1 MLDSQ
6 AKALVELIASK
17 NIPGPEQVTPDEA
30 RELYKKSRDR
40 LQPVKPEVGSVSD
53 FVLGQGN
60 ASFIVRQY
68 RPLGA
73 DDQTVLPALIYFH
86 GGGWLMGDID
96 THDTLC
102 RQLANFSGVMVFS
115 VNYRKAPEHPFPA
128 AVGDAIIATTDI
140 LEHAAQ
146 RGIDPKKIAVG
157 GDSAGANLATV
168 VAHTLRGKTGLSLA
182 CQLLIYPATDM
193 HFNTE
198 SIYRYATGYLLT
210 AAAMRYFREQYLPDE
225 QAISDP
231 RASPLLLDD
240 LSHLPPALVLTAGF
254 DPLRDEGRAYADALS
269 VAGNRVQYICFE
281 RQIHGFIGMGGIID
295 EANTAVRLCADYL
308 REQLQSSSPTCNT
321 V

>member
-1 MLDSQ
+1 MLDPQ
-6 AKALVELIASK
+6 AKALVDLVASK

-30 RELYKKSRDR
+30 RELYKKSRGR
-40 LQPVKPEVGSVSD
+40 LQPVKPEVASVRD
-53 FVLGQGN
+53 FVLGEGN
-60 ASFIVRQY
+60 ASFVVRQY
-68 RPLGA
+68 RPLGPDA
-73 DDQTVLPALIYFH
+73 QTLLPALVYFH

-102 RQLANFSGVMVFS
+102 RQLANFSGVMVLS

-128 AVGDAIIATTDI
+128 AVGDAIIATTYI

-146 RGIDPKKIAVG
+146 LGIDPHRIGVG

-168 VAHTLRGKTGLSLA
+168 VAHTLRGKAGLSLA

-198 SIYRYATGYLLT
+198 SIYRYATGYSLT
-210 AAAMRYFREQYLPDE
+210 ASAMRYFREQYLPDE

-231 RASPLLLDD
+231 RASPLLFDD
-240 LSHLPPALVLTAGF
+240 LSDLPPSLVLTAGF

-308 REQLQSSSPTCNT
+308 KDQLHGNT
-321 V
+321 Q